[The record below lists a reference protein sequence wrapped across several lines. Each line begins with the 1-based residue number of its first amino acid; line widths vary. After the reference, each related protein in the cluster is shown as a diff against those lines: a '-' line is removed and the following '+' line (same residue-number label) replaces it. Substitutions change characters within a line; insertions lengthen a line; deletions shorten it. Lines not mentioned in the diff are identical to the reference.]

1 MPWTFPP
8 PYPAPPTPR
17 VYLTPGTGA
26 GLIEITSYL
35 TQETSPL
42 LTSTIENPTTTNNFT
57 AADVTLKGYDP
68 AGYIKGLLSGM
79 LPSSKDYGIFINLG
93 LPGTDSLYG
102 GLLYANDMSMDG
114 YIVPATV
121 QFNPKDKSF
130 SFTVIG
136 QVRNLQTTSAASL
149 FLRAA
154 DGYFDTKWYLYQ
166 DLVPQDAVV
175 RVTSSTNNTC
185 DFQAGDTIQ
194 VADAE
199 QFVVVNVTPDTT
211 ASPPAYWA
219 LQLYLPATK
228 TYAAG
233 ISSAVK
239 LLTPYARNKSL
250 HDVVAALYLAAGFP
264 AEGYFGSA
272 ALPNSGALFATPVN
286 MSGLPNGPVSGIAP
300 IGGQLVAGTPQGIY
314 ATSGP
319 TAPFSFLIAK
329 KLQPIDPTNTGTAG
343 GYTGPKRTRTRLS
356 GPRYGIDV
364 TMKFFAYDPTLYG
377 ATSNRYILTVTINT
391 NVVDEGASFTGY
403 AFTTKLE
410 WETYNSGTDTWGGTT
425 TLWAGVSNTTVTDLA
440 QAYDAIGIDVD
451 PASGT
456 ILFTDLDVSG
466 AGQQINMNTSS
477 YDPTGATPAT
487 GTLTRNR
494 ATGVNGPIVFM
505 APSKVAVFQLDGIL
519 GNASQVK
526 TYTVAADGAMT
537 SSVTVPMTPF
547 LVPRSVKLNN
557 GDGLYYGLISDPTA
571 GIGIQSWLDWNFS
584 NVFAIAPSNLF
595 PPPPKPAQSSNYGI
609 TPYDLDLVCLPTAG
623 GPGSGTYPMVGLF
636 GGTPFYI
643 SNQGSG
649 LIPYVDMTDL
659 SVADALQ
666 QLTVIN
672 AGIFYVVPSGWVF
685 RTRASPA
692 PGFTIGANVQIDG
705 DAGFLSLTQQNVF
718 NRWIG
723 YVRIEN
729 ENDDTIFGEAG
740 SAAYADTDQGLT
752 LKSRFVSSKS
762 FAAALATSLFNY
774 LGQMKRW
781 IEIERIRDGRVYEI
795 GRTFYCYPD
804 GYGVGTNR
812 NFQIIETGHA
822 VCGVTVK
829 VVGLEV

>member
-1 MPWTFPP
+1 MPWTYPP
-8 PYPAPPTPR
+8 PYPAPPLPR
-17 VYLTPGTGA
+17 VYLTPGVGQPTT
-26 GLIEITSYL
+26 EITSYL
-35 TQETSPL
+35 SQETAPL
-42 LTSTIENPTTTNNFT
+42 LTSTIENPTDTNNFT

-68 AGYIKGLLSGM
+68 SGVVKGLFSGI
-79 LPSSKDYGIFINLG
+79 LPTSTDFGILITLG
-93 LPGTDSLYG
+93 LPGSLG
-102 GLLYANDMSMDG
+102 GVLSYQNDATITG
-114 YIVPATV
+114 FVAPATV

-136 QVRNLQTTSAASL
+136 QARNLQTTSAAAL
-149 FLRAA
+149 FLRTAE
-154 DGYFDTKWYLYQ
+154 GYFDTKWYLYQ
-166 DLVPQDAVV
+166 DLAPKDNVA

-199 QFVVVNVTPDTT
+199 KFIVVDVAPDTT
-211 ASPPAYWA
+211 SSPPAYWE
-219 LQLYLPATK
+219 LRLYLPPTK

-233 ISSAVK
+233 IQSAVK

-250 HDVVAALYLAAGFP
+250 HDVVAALYNAAGFP
-264 AEGYFGSA
+264 SEGYFGSA

-286 MSGLPNGPVSGIAP
+286 MTGLPVGPVSGIAP

-314 ATSGP
+314 AAAGP
-319 TAPFSFLIAK
+319 TSAFSFLVNK
-329 KLQPIDPTNTGTAG
+329 KLPPIDPTNTGTAG
-343 GYTGPKRTRTRLS
+343 GYTGPKRTRTRAS
-356 GPRYGIDV
+356 APRYGLDV
-364 TMKFFAYDPTLYG
+364 TMKFFAYDSTLYG

-425 TLWAGVSNTTVTDLA
+425 TLWAGVSNTTVTDLSK
-440 QAYDAIGIDVD
+440 AYDAIGIDVD

-537 SSVTVPMTPF
+537 ASVTQPMTPY
-547 LVPRSVKLNN
+547 LIPRSVKLNN
-557 GDGLYYGLISDPTA
+557 GNGLYYGLISDPTT
-571 GIGIQSWLDWNFS
+571 GIAIQYWLDWNF
-584 NVFAIAPSNLF
+584 NQGFAVAPNNLF
-595 PPPPKPAQSSNYGI
+595 PPPPAAAQSTNFGV
-609 TPYDLDLVCLPTAG
+609 TPYDLDLVCLPTGLGA
-623 GPGSGTYPMVGLF
+623 GSGVYPMVGLF
-636 GGTPFYI
+636 GGTPYFI

-649 LIPYVDMTDL
+649 LIPYVDLTDL

-672 AGIFYVVPSGWVF
+672 AGIFYVAGFGWVF
-685 RTRASPA
+685 RSRSGPV
-692 PGFTIGANVQIDG
+692 PGNTIGTNDQIDG
-705 DAGFLSLTQQNVF
+705 DSGFLDLTQQSVF
-718 NRWIG
+718 NRWVG
-723 YVRIEN
+723 YVRIQHETD
-729 ENDDTIFGEAG
+729 ETIFGEAG
-740 SAAYADTDQGLT
+740 SAAFADTDQGLT

-762 FAAALATSLFNY
+762 FAAALATSLYNY
-774 LGQMKRW
+774 LGSQKRW
-781 IEIERIRDGRVYEI
+781 IEIERVRDGRTYEV
-795 GRTFYCYPD
+795 GRTFHCYPD
-804 GYGVGTNR
+804 GYGVGVNR
-812 NFQIIETGHA
+812 NFQIIETGHP
-822 VCGVTVK
+822 VTGVTVK